1 MSVSDLK
8 RKTVK
13 GFFWSSLESL
23 FSQGLGIIF
32 GIFLA
37 RMLSPQEFGLVGMIV
52 IFISIAQVFVDS
64 GLSQSLVRKQNCSSH
79 DFSTVFWINIVI
91 GLAAYIIIWL
101 AAPLIADFYSKPE
114 LVSLTRVTA
123 LAIIIGSFTLI
134 QQTKLTKEVDFKTL
148 TKSSTIGT
156 LISGIVSLILAYF
169 GFGVW
174 SLVWR
179 TIINQ
184 AVRSAIMWNHNRWW
198 PNIYFSR
205 SIFKEHFAFG
215 SNILLISVVAAL
227 FKNFYNLIIGK
238 NYSDTVLGYY
248 TNADQYSTMPSST
261 ISSITN
267 KVSYPVLSE
276 MQNDNQRLKTSISK
290 LITTV
295 MYISFFIMFG
305 LVAIAKPLF
314 AIVLGEKWLPSVIMF
329 QTLCIAYAITP
340 MHVINH
346 NIMKIKGRSDLFLK
360 TEIIKYIIFTPL
372 LILGA
377 VYGINV
383 LIAGI
388 VLFYW
393 IGFFVNG
400 MYAKR
405 LLNYSVTA
413 QSLDFLPGMGIAFF
427 PALATWSIGYLFQ
440 LGNFPLIGIQIVV
453 YSGLVLLLS
462 VAFKIDAYYEIKYI
476 LSQKLTVAN
485 LVKTITRT

>member
-1 MSVSDLK
+1 
-8 RKTVK
+8 
-13 GFFWSSLESL
+13 
-23 FSQGLGIIF
+23 
-32 GIFLA
+32 
-37 RMLSPQEFGLVGMIV
+37 
-52 IFISIAQVFVDS
+52 
-64 GLSQSLVRKQNCSSH
+64 
-79 DFSTVFWINIVI
+79 
-91 GLAAYIIIWL
+91 
-101 AAPLIADFYSKPE
+101 
-114 LVSLTRVTA
+114 
-123 LAIIIGSFTLI
+123 
-134 QQTKLTKEVDFKTL
+134 
-148 TKSSTIGT
+148 
-156 LISGIVSLILAYF
+156 
-169 GFGVW
+169 
-174 SLVWR
+174 
-179 TIINQ
+179 
-184 AVRSAIMWNHNRWW
+184 
-198 PNIYFSR
+198 
-205 SIFKEHFAFG
+205 
-215 SNILLISVVAAL
+215 
-227 FKNFYNLIIGK
+227 
-238 NYSDTVLGYY
+238 
-248 TNADQYSTMPSST
+248 
-261 ISSITN
+261 
-267 KVSYPVLSE
+267 
-276 MQNDNQRLKTSISK
+276 
-290 LITTV
+290 
-295 MYISFFIMFG
+295 